1 MIDYEDYI
9 KLAFDVLITRYDN
22 AFSWKRKGFEGLQA
36 ITFSITNNTPAT
48 VRLPGAVLFER
59 DIAQFEKGASPIC
72 KRGRL
77 A

>member
-48 VRLPGAVLFER
+48 VRLPGAVFYVIYGLLCGFVGGEMG
-59 DIAQFEKGASPIC
+59 DT
-72 KRGRL
+72 
-77 A
+77 